1 MKSTK
6 SFYNPFHKM
15 SFTDDRCF
23 LCGKKLKTKTAEH
36 VFPKWLLN
44 EYDLWNQKIFL
55 LNGTTI
61 NYWQLTI
68 PCCEECNNIYLSKVE
83 NQIKKS
89 YFKGFNDFVKV
100 GKLVVYQWIGKI
112 FYGLLFR
119 ELSLS
124 LERTDP
130 EKGSITNPDL
140 LKDFKT
146 FHFFLQSIRAPFEF
160 VNFKPWSIFILNLHI
175 DDNFSQFDYRD
186 SFIFMTFSIRMGN
199 IGIVACL
206 RDNGAQNDLLQDYYR
221 KLQKIKLHP
230 IQFDELCAKVTYK
243 SSLFNR
249 NPKYMTIMS
258 ENKEE
263 ATKVIT
269 FPLQGLSS
277 KPVYDDWIQKEY
289 ARYLA
294 NFLKAYNVEFD
305 VLFKEPNQVMTFI
318 EENKKIKVLNEKG
331 EIEGYI

>member
-1 MKSTK
+1 
-6 SFYNPFHKM
+6 M

-61 NYWQLTI
+61 NYRQLTI

-100 GKLVVYQWIGKI
+100 AKLVVYQWIGKI

-146 FHFFLQSIRAPFEF
+146 FHFFYNLLGLPLSLSILSPDQFLYL
-160 VNFKPWSIFILNLHI
+160 IYTLMIIL
-175 DDNFSQFDYRD
+175 
-186 SFIFMTFSIRMGN
+186 
-199 IGIVACL
+199 A
-206 RDNGAQNDLLQDYYR
+206 
-221 KLQKIKLHP
+221 
-230 IQFDELCAKVTYK
+230 
-243 SSLFNR
+243 SL
-249 NPKYMTIMS
+249 T
-258 ENKEE
+258 
-263 ATKVIT
+263 TVIH
-269 FPLQGLSS
+269 L
-277 KPVYDDWIQKEY
+277 
-289 ARYLA
+289 YL
-294 NFLKAYNVEFD
+294 
-305 VLFKEPNQVMTFI
+305 
-318 EENKKIKVLNEKG
+318 
-331 EIEGYI
+331 

>member
-6 SFYNPFHKM
+6 SFYNPFQKM

-23 LCGKKLKTKTAEH
+23 LCGKKLKTKTVEH

-44 EYDLWNQKIFL
+44 EFNLWNQNIFL
-55 LNGTTI
+55 LNGTKI
-61 NYWQLTI
+61 KYRQLTI

-83 NQIKKS
+83 NQIRKN
-89 YFKGFNDFVKV
+89 YFKGFNDFLKV
-100 GKLVVYQWIGKI
+100 DKILVYQWIGKI

-124 LERTDP
+124 LERKDP

-146 FHFFLQSIRAPFEF
+146 FYFFLQSIRAPFEF
-160 VNFKPWSIFILNLHI
+160 IDFKPWSIFIFNLHI
-175 DDNFSQFDYRD
+175 YDNLSQFDYRD

-199 IGIVACL
+199 IGIIACL
-206 RDNGAQNDLLQDYYR
+206 GDNGAQDDLFQDYYR

-230 IQFDELCAKVTYK
+230 IQFDEICAKVTYK

-249 NPKYMTIMS
+249 NPKYMTIMP
-258 ENKEE
+258 EHKKEV
-263 ATKVIT
+263 TKVIT

-289 ARYLA
+289 AKFLA
-294 NFLKAYNVEFD
+294 SSLKAYNVEFD
-305 VLFKEPNQVMTFI
+305 DLFKEPNQVMTFI
-318 EENKKIKVLNEKG
+318 EENKKIKVFNNKG
-331 EIEGYI
+331 KVEGLI